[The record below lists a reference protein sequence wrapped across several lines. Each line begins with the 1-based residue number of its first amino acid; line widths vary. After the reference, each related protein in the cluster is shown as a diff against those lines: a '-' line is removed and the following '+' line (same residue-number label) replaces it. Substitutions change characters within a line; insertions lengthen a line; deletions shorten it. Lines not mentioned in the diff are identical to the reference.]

1 MTRRELGAC
10 GAAAPA
16 MRLRRW
22 FLAAALACALLV
34 PAVAAGSASAETV
47 WLCKPEV
54 ANNPCLSDETATVVL
69 GNGSSFIE
77 HARPASNPPVD
88 CFYVYPTVSSQKGP
102 NANLNIDPEEEAV
115 AIAQASRFSQVCKV
129 YAPMYPQLTLPALNE
144 KKATPE
150 AGFLAYLGV
159 LFAFEEYLA
168 KYNEGRG
175 FILIGHSQGAAWLT
189 QLVKQR
195 IDFNP
200 ALRSRLISAILLG
213 GNLIVPEGQTVGG
226 SFQNVPTCGF
236 AAQTGCL
243 VAYSSFLK
251 EPPAN
256 ALFGRP
262 TGSLLG
268 PPSGVEH
275 PQVACVNP
283 GLLVQGQGS
292 GPLFSYYPTYNP
304 TNIFPGDLGAFVQVP
319 HAPTPWVATP
329 DEYSGK
335 CELAN
340 GASWLQLSPAG
351 PPGDPREPVKET
363 ITPEWGT
370 HLADVNVAMGNLVA
384 LAGAQS
390 VSYLLQH

>member
-1 MTRRELGAC
+1 MTRRELRAC
-10 GAAAPA
+10 SAATPEL
-16 MRLRRW
+16 RLRRW
-22 FLAAALACALLV
+22 MLGVALACALVV

-47 WLCKPEV
+47 WLCKPDV
-54 ANNPCLSDETATVVL
+54 ANNPCLSDETATVEL
-69 GNGSSFIE
+69 GNGSSFVE
-77 HARPASNPPVD
+77 HAKPASNPPVD
-88 CFYVYPTVSSQKGP
+88 CFYVYPTVSSQTTQ
-102 NANLNIDPEEEAV
+102 NADLKIDPEEEAV
-115 AIAQASRFSQVCKV
+115 ATAQASRFSQVCKV
-129 YAPMYPQLTLPALNE
+129 YAPMYPQLTLPALN
-144 KKATPE
+144 KKEITPL
-150 AGFLAYLGV
+150 GRFIAYSGV
-159 LFAFEEYLA
+159 RAAFNEYLERF
-168 KYNEGRG
+168 NEGRG
-175 FILIGHSQGAAWLT
+175 FVLIGHSQGSAWLT
-189 QLVKQR
+189 QLVKEL

-200 ALRSRLISAILLG
+200 ALRSRLISAILIG
-213 GNLIVPEGQTVGG
+213 GNLIVSEGQTAGG
-226 SFQNVPTCGF
+226 SFQNVPTCSS

-262 TGSLLG
+262 TGS
-268 PPSGVEH
+268 PSGVEH

-283 GLLVQGQGS
+283 ALLVQGQGA

-304 TNIFPGDLGAFVQVP
+304 TNIFPGDLAPFVQVP

-329 DEYSGK
+329 DEYSGQ

-370 HLADVNVAMGNLVA
+370 HLADMNVAMGNLVA

-390 VSYLLQH
+390 ASYLLQH

>member
-1 MTRRELGAC
+1 MTRRELRAC
-10 GAAAPA
+10 SAATPA
-16 MRLRRW
+16 LRLRRW
-22 FLAAALACALLV
+22 VLGVALACALVV
-34 PAVAAGSASAETV
+34 PALAAGSASAETV
-47 WLCKPEV
+47 WLCKPDV
-54 ANNPCLSDETATVVL
+54 ANNPCLSDETATVEL
-69 GNGSSFIE
+69 GNGSSFVE
-77 HARPASNPPVD
+77 HAKPASNPPVD
-88 CFYVYPTVSSQKGP
+88 CFYVYPTVSSQTTQ
-102 NANLNIDPEEEAV
+102 NADLKIDPEEEAV
-115 AIAQASRFSQVCKV
+115 ATAQASRFSQVCKV
-129 YAPMYPQLTLPALNE
+129 YAPMYPQLTLPALN
-144 KKATPE
+144 KKEITPL
-150 AGFLAYLGV
+150 GRFIAYSGV
-159 LFAFEEYLA
+159 RAAFNEYLERF
-168 KYNEGRG
+168 NEGRG
-175 FILIGHSQGAAWLT
+175 FVLIGHSQGSAWLT
-189 QLVKQR
+189 QLVKEL

-200 ALRSRLISAILLG
+200 ALRSRLISAILIG
-213 GNLIVPEGQTVGG
+213 GNLIVSEGQTAGG
-226 SFQNVPTCGF
+226 SFQNVPTCSS

-262 TGSLLG
+262 TGS
-268 PPSGVEH
+268 PSGVEH

-283 GLLVQGQGS
+283 GLLVQGEHA

-304 TNIFPGDLGAFVQVP
+304 TNIFPGDLAPFVQVP

-370 HLADVNVAMGNLVA
+370 HLADMNVAMGNLVA

-390 VSYLLQH
+390 ASYLSQH